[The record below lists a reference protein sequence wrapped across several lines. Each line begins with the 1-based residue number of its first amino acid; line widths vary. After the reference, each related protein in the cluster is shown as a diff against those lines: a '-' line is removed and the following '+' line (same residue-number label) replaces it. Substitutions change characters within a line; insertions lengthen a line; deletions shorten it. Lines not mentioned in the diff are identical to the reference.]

1 MKGSINMMAKFLDWN
16 KHSQFYYWHY
26 SIDKLQCNKGKLSS
40 NGKQDKTILLCYAEI
55 KYSNWLKLVTWIA
68 TTNQSAFI
76 WA

>member
-16 KHSQFYYWHY
+16 KHSQF
-26 SIDKLQCNKGKLSS
+26 DKLQCNKGKLSS